1 MSYCVTYFNFALFP
15 LKGWGGFAT
24 HNSLK
29 YKFKS
34 DQSVEIW
41 NCNCSIC
48 DMINYQHLFVKH
60 ELFELISGE
69 DLLLEYKFESGSA
82 KHFFCKRCGIKSF
95 YQPRSHPEMYSINLK
110 CVDDPPEIKEI
121 IYFDGINFEESIK
134 NIWMFIYYCFLQFCL
149 KYFFSWLL

>member
-1 MSYCVTYFNFALFP
+1 MKEYT
-15 LKGWGGFAT
+15 GGC
-24 HNSLK
+24 HCGGVK

-34 DQSVEIW
+34 DKSVEIW

-95 YQPRSHPEMYSINLK
+95 YQPRSHPEMYSINFK
-110 CVDDPPEIKEI
+110 CVDDPPEIKEVS
-121 IYFDGINFEESIK
+121 EEIMQVLNRTGAHITSHKIAQSAAPQGFRK
-134 NIWMFIYYCFLQFCL
+134 TLR
-149 KYFFSWLL
+149 SSLLCQN

>member
-1 MSYCVTYFNFALFP
+1 MNKVKQAQIFLF
-15 LKGWGGFAT
+15 LTIGMMAFWMFVATGYLLYIFMKEYTGGC
-24 HNSLK
+24 HCGGVK

-60 ELFELISGE
+60 ELFELISGD

-110 CVDDPPEIKEI
+110 CVDDPPEIKEV

-134 NIWMFIYYCFLQFCL
+134 NI
-149 KYFFSWLL
+149 

>member
-1 MSYCVTYFNFALFP
+1 MKEYT
-15 LKGWGGFAT
+15 GGC
-24 HNSLK
+24 HCGGVK

-34 DQSVEIW
+34 DQLVEIW

-60 ELFELISGE
+60 ELFELIAGE

-95 YQPRSHPEMYSINLK
+95 YQPRSHPEMYSI
-110 CVDDPPEIKEI
+110 
-121 IYFDGINFEESIK
+121 
-134 NIWMFIYYCFLQFCL
+134 CL
-149 KYFFSWLL
+149 LYTSDAADE